1 MRLMPCLLWIDSS
14 AGLIAG
20 VLVLLL
26 SSWLS
31 EVYGVPRALIVCS
44 GVANLIF
51 GAYSGTLARRA
62 NRPLGMIVLLAAAN
76 AAWAVVCVV
85 AAVMLA
91 GRISG
96 FGMMHLVGEGVFVGG
111 LAGLEWRGRDR
122 LVTAR

>member
-1 MRLMPCLLWIDSS
+1 MRLMPYLLWIDSG
-14 AGLIAG
+14 AAFIAG

-76 AAWAVVCVV
+76 AAWAVLCVV

-96 FGMMHLVGEGVFVGG
+96 FGMIHLVGEGVFVGA
-111 LAGLEWRGRDR
+111 LAGLEWRWRDR
-122 LVTAR
+122 LVAGR